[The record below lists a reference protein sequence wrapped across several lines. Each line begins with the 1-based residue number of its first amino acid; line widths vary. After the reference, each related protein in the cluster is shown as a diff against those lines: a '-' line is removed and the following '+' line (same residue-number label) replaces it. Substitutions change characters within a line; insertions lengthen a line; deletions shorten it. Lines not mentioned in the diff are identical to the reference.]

1 MLLRPLSAAIATL
14 LVTGLVTACGGE
26 PFPRP
31 GYRLYR
37 SGTYFVHLPSDWYD
51 AGGDPDVEWTA
62 PPDGGPD
69 TGIITSPDGNIVVH
83 TIWDGADP
91 GETAERWMERNES
104 SLEREADSYERLSL
118 DTGADD
124 GLFGDGGASA
134 VLVFDAV
141 LEGGESQWVDVE
153 YDDPHRRATQKAV
166 VEPGSGTVFAI
177 RASTPASAAGEHAD
191 TVEAIV
197 DSFRPRPLD
206 LTGDA

>member
-1 MLLRPLSAAIATL
+1 MIL
-14 LVTGLVTACGGE
+14 LVTGLTTACDGE

-51 AGGDPDVEWTA
+51 SAGDPDIEWTA

-69 TGIITSPDGNIVVH
+69 TGIITSPDGSIVVH
-83 TIWDGADP
+83 TIWDDAEQ
-91 GETAERWMERNES
+91 GETAQRWMERNES
-104 SLEREADSYERLSL
+104 YVEREADSYERLSL
-118 DTGADD
+118 DTGEDD

-141 LEGGESQWVDVE
+141 LKGGESQWVDVE
-153 YDDPHRRATQKAV
+153 YDDRHRRATQKVV
-166 VEPGSGTVFAI
+166 VEPGAGTVFAI
-177 RASTPASAAGEHAD
+177 RASTPASVADEHED
-191 TVEAIV
+191 TIEVIV

-206 LTGDA
+206 LTDDA